1 VQASVRPPLFRR
13 ECERGDRY
21 VASRLDRIAEGLPRL
36 LRRACQLSN
45 VSISNIDREV
55 RSYDEL
61 FEDIQLDENG
71 FATEEMV
78 IAGKELFPDAP
89 GQQTGAGYSA
99 ARALIRDAID
109 DWLRTRPPVPLN
121 QISWPPSAC

>member
-1 VQASVRPPLFRR
+1 MLHPGLTELQKAYLGY
-13 ECERGDRY
+13 C
-21 VASRLDRIAEGLPRL
+21 VAHAKFEI
-36 LRRACQLSN
+36 LSN